1 MITIIWVWHCVA
13 YGQLPV
19 HSPYH
24 IPYISTFV
32 TPHKHQNYDES
43 ILGRDAGELLER
55 NSPFQGAIFVK
66 MKKLE
71 AISANLAKQLKGIKT
86 KWIRIYWKIHPSL
99 NIVFLTVS
107 DITAKL
113 EKNVLDLKD
122 ELNSEY
128 Q

>member
-1 MITIIWVWHCVA
+1 LIAIIWVWHCVA

-19 HSPYH
+19 HSPYY

-32 TPHKHQNYDES
+32 TQPQNHQNYDET

-86 KWIRIYWKIHPSL
+86 KM
-99 NIVFLTVS
+99 N
-107 DITAKL
+107 
-113 EKNVLDLKD
+113 
-122 ELNSEY
+122 
-128 Q
+128 

>member
-1 MITIIWVWHCVA
+1 LITIIWVWHSVA

-19 HSPYH
+19 HSHYH

-55 NSPFQGAIFVK
+55 ISPFQGAIFLK

-71 AISANLAKQLKGIKT
+71 AITANLAKQLKGIKT
-86 KWIRIYWKIHPSL
+86 I
-99 NIVFLTVS
+99 
-107 DITAKL
+107 
-113 EKNVLDLKD
+113 
-122 ELNSEY
+122 
-128 Q
+128 

>member
-1 MITIIWVWHCVA
+1 LIAIIWVWHCVA

-32 TPHKHQNYDES
+32 TPHKHQNYDET

-55 NSPFQGAIFVK
+55 ISPFQGAIFVK

-71 AISANLAKQLKGIKT
+71 AITANLAKQLKGIKT
-86 KWIRIYWKIHPSL
+86 KM
-99 NIVFLTVS
+99 N
-107 DITAKL
+107 
-113 EKNVLDLKD
+113 
-122 ELNSEY
+122 
-128 Q
+128 